1 MPDVLLWLGIRR
13 IDWLLSMS
21 SDKYDAITQ
30 AGIEVMQR
38 VSLPDAYVPP
48 AAVVEITA
56 KISAGYHS
64 EAIHDH
70 DDIAQELRSLHMVRE
85 RCEQVFDLA
94 KQGKSK
100 HFNLDLSK
108 LDAVTDYVWQVSTA
122 TYGADVKNI
131 PYHSRWRHFDE
142 QAVEAMK
149 AQWHCDA
156 NEKARRLIDL
166 ATISVLLD
174 AGAGSSW
181 QYRDDHGHVR
191 ERSEGLAIATFDM
204 FKEGIFSSDAA
215 LPHRVNGVGLKHL
228 SLKTFSK
235 GLQVNEVN
243 QITGLEGRFKLVKR
257 IGKALESHP
266 KYFGREVCRPGHMLD
281 WVLQHVQENKGGRK
295 EVSLTVLW
303 EAVITGLEEIWPAHL
318 SGIRNGDVWSYS
330 LLKRPGLTAS
340 DLVPFHKLSQWLTYS
355 LLEPIE
361 ALGIRFTDMQLM
373 TGLAEYRNGGLMI
386 DGGLLVPKKPEVA
399 LHMEHDAGSELVVEW
414 RACTVVLVDMVWE
427 RLREKLGKS
436 KEDFPLAK
444 VLQGGTWAAG
454 RKIAEEKRHNR
465 TSPITVRSDGT
476 VF

>member
-1 MPDVLLWLGIRR
+1 
-13 IDWLLSMS
+13 
-21 SDKYDAITQ
+21 
-30 AGIEVMQR
+30 MQR
-38 VSLPDAYVPP
+38 VSLPDSYVPP

-70 DDIAQELRSLHMVRE
+70 DDIAEELRNLRMVRE
-85 RCEQVFDLA
+85 RCGAVFELA
-94 KQGKSK
+94 KAGQSK
-100 HFNLDLSK
+100 HFSVDLSK
-108 LDAVTDYVWQVSTA
+108 LDDVTDYVWAVTTS
-122 TYGADVKNI
+122 TYGANVDDI
-131 PYHSRWRHFDE
+131 PYHSRWRHFDDAALRE
-142 QAVEAMK
+142 MK

-156 NEKARRLIDL
+156 NERCRRLIDL

-191 ERSEGLAIATFDM
+191 ERSEGLAIATFEM
-204 FKEGIFSSDAA
+204 FKDGIFSSDAA

-228 SLKTFSK
+228 TLKTFSK
-235 GLQVNEVN
+235 GLQVNAVN

-266 KYFGREVCRPGHMLD
+266 EYFGFEVCRPGNILD
-281 WVLQHVQENKGGRK
+281 WVLQHVEQDDKGGAK
-295 EVSLTVLW
+295 SVSLTVLW
-303 EAVITGLEEIWPAHL
+303 EAVIKGLETIWPAHL
-318 SGIRNGDVWSYS
+318 SGIKNGDVWSYS
-330 LLKRPGLTAS
+330 LLKRPGKTAS

-361 ALGIRFTDMQLM
+361 ELGIRFTDMDLM
-373 TGLAEYRNGGLMI
+373 TGLAEYRNGGLMV
-386 DGGLLVPKKPEVA
+386 DGGLLVPKNPEWA
-399 LHMEHDAGSELVVEW
+399 LSMEHDAGSELVVEW
-414 RACTVVLVDMVWE
+414 RACTVVLVDLVWE
-427 RLREKLGKS
+427 RLRQKLGKT
-436 KEDFPLAK
+436 KEQFPLAK